1 MQDVHREALLR
12 FWAKEAK
19 EIGARGVLGQENAR
33 ELWMEIQAKG
43 GRAPIDVPDTLG
55 FGSAP
60 LSRVNEGG
68 KAPKHGSLVVAEG
81 AAGKVIVKEL
91 ETDPVFRANTLQLGA
106 HPTVRGV
113 RELLTILNSS
123 SPRQSH
129 HERAGVPA
137 VPPGLRPQLKS
148 KPALDAY
155 DLTSTLLSAANDFRV
170 SIYVFKTTFRK
181 LMKAY
186 KALPSS
192 NATGVDSGKGKA
204 KTMSNGVVPLA
215 AHTAYLRGLYWR
227 GAFGDA
233 RGWWEAKVWGKSVW
247 APTASSPAKGGRV
260 VEDRYVLDKK
270 AVTIGVQVLARCGQA
285 KEAIEVLERVAW
297 RPSAMGTNP
306 ITPASA
312 ASSGFFASMRL
323 SPPPSRSTS
332 SSIASSTTPTP
343 PPTPPPVPLS
353 PISVLDV
360 LVAFKRASRPDI
372 VFRLWDH
379 MYTLYGVMPTNEGL
393 NVLLQAARMAVVME
407 GRSLRAQVR
416 GAINVGRERLRIG
429 GGAKGAVGH
438 GVEGERDREKAVEDL
453 MDVARK
459 AEYEGGRLWRGK
471 RAEDA
476 AREVFLQCLFGME
489 VGYGSSVESEGGGK
503 GGRKVGLANV
513 VAPACAVRSDWD
525 SDAGLVGLGVGLPE
539 LRLRRFEY
547 KPGREMFAWVPSSS
561 SMSRPPASSSSARPA
576 VLRNEHEPP
585 RGTLVPRPIYPSI
598 SLTNSN
604 FVSYLSLLAV
614 TRRTT
619 EVALTFAWMREL
631 AINPSES
638 VLALGMVL
646 WEEVS
651 VEGPLVDLVVTKLT
665 TRAKRRRNGPKGED
679 NEGEDVIEEPEPRD
693 EYERLAFWIR
703 DWVGE
708 ERLPGIETLRKWRG
722 VVRDMREPGVRAA
735 LVKQRRVLGDE

>member
-1 MQDVHREALLR
+1 
-12 FWAKEAK
+12 
-19 EIGARGVLGQENAR
+19 
-33 ELWMEIQAKG
+33 
-43 GRAPIDVPDTLG
+43 
-55 FGSAP
+55 
-60 LSRVNEGG
+60 
-68 KAPKHGSLVVAEG
+68 
-81 AAGKVIVKEL
+81 
-91 ETDPVFRANTLQLGA
+91 
-106 HPTVRGV
+106 
-113 RELLTILNSS
+113 
-123 SPRQSH
+123 
-129 HERAGVPA
+129 
-137 VPPGLRPQLKS
+137 
-148 KPALDAY
+148 
-155 DLTSTLLSAANDFRV
+155 
-170 SIYVFKTTFRK
+170 
-181 LMKAY
+181 
-186 KALPSS
+186 
-192 NATGVDSGKGKA
+192 
-204 KTMSNGVVPLA
+204 
-215 AHTAYLRGLYWR
+215 
-227 GAFGDA
+227 
-233 RGWWEAKVWGKSVW
+233 
-247 APTASSPAKGGRV
+247 
-260 VEDRYVLDKK
+260 
-270 AVTIGVQVLARCGQA
+270 
-285 KEAIEVLERVAW
+285 
-297 RPSAMGTNP
+297 
-306 ITPASA
+306 
-312 ASSGFFASMRL
+312 
-323 SPPPSRSTS
+323 
-332 SSIASSTTPTP
+332 
-343 PPTPPPVPLS
+343 VPLS

-416 GAINVGRERLRIG
+416 GAIN
-429 GGAKGAVGH
+429 GAVGH

-476 AREVFLQCLFGME
+476 AREVFLQW
-489 VGYGSSVESEGGGK
+489 K

-525 SDAGLVGLGVGLPE
+525 SDAGL
-539 LRLRRFEY
+539 Y

-561 SMSRPPASSSSARPA
+561 SSISRPPASSSSARPA

-604 FVSYLSLLAV
+604 FLSYLSLLAV

-631 AINPSES
+631 GINPSES

-651 VEGPLVDLVVTKLT
+651 VEGPLVDLD
-665 TRAKRRRNGPKGED
+665 A
-679 NEGEDVIEEPEPRD
+679 IEEPEPRD

-708 ERLPGIETLRKWRG
+708 ERLP
-722 VVRDMREPGVRAA
+722 
-735 LVKQRRVLGDE
+735 